1 MGVQYSEHKKPTATP
16 HRLPKAPHCP
26 QSHQVTTME
35 MGWSKHEAA
44 GMGASEIYLNYG
56 TKHLYLGMFTLT
68 AVIQITLVI
77 REGYSEA
84 QVA

>member
-1 MGVQYSEHKKPTATP
+1 M
-16 HRLPKAPHCP
+16 
-26 QSHQVTTME
+26 
-35 MGWSKHEAA
+35 EAA
-44 GMGASEIYLNYG
+44 GTGASEIYLNYG

-77 REGYSEA
+77 REGYGEP

>member
-1 MGVQYSEHKKPTATP
+1 MLQPWGRVG
-16 HRLPKAPHCP
+16 
-26 QSHQVTTME
+26 QSM
-35 MGWSKHEAA
+35 EAA
-44 GMGASEIYLNYG
+44 GTGASAIYLNYG

-77 REGYSEA
+77 REGYGEP